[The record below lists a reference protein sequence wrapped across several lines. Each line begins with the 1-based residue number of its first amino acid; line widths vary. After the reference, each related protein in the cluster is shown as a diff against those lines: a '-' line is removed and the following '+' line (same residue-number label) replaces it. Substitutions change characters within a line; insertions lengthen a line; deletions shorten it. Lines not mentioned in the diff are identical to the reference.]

1 LKFIYLIGAPGA
13 GKTTTMRWIRFQLG
27 VVPRPV
33 LQPFAHSLWMK
44 DGERKAIE
52 YGGQRGA
59 FSGTD
64 ALSMSVIEKA
74 IPFTEFLGSQGVSPI
89 FAEGDRLANLRFFNA
104 VRAAGYTLKLFYLE
118 APEELLAERRE
129 QRAKL
134 NGTGTQDATW
144 VKSRASKAR
153 ALATDQRAT
162 IIPTYHPADI
172 IAADIIK
179 EIA

>member
-1 LKFIYLIGAPGA
+1 MKFIYLIGAPGA
-13 GKTTTMRWIRFQLG
+13 GKTTTMKWIRFHLS

-33 LQPFAHSLWMK
+33 SSPFAHSEWMK
-44 DGERKAIE
+44 DGECKAIE
-52 YGGQRGA
+52 YGANRGV

-74 IPFTEFLGSQGVSPI
+74 IPFTEFLAMTGRGPI

-104 VRAAGYTLKLFYLE
+104 VRQAGYTLKLFYLDVT
-118 APEELLAERRE
+118 EEIAAERRE
-129 QRAKL
+129 TRRKVYGGDA
-134 NGTGTQDATW
+134 QDVTW

-153 ALATDQRAT
+153 ALAEDQKA
-162 IIPTYHPADI
+162 IVIPTYHPADI

-179 EIA
+179 EIG

>member
-1 LKFIYLIGAPGA
+1 MKFIYLIGPPGA
-13 GKTTTMRWIRFQLG
+13 GKTTTMKWIRFQMG

-33 LQPFAHSLWMK
+33 AVPFSHTLWMK
-44 DGERKAIE
+44 DGDTKAIE
-52 YGGQRGA
+52 LGANRGA

-74 IPFTEFLGSQGVSPI
+74 IPFVEFLARVGRGPI
-89 FAEGDRLANLRFFNA
+89 FAEGDRLANVRFFNA

-118 APEELLAERRE
+118 APENLLAERRE
-129 QRAKL
+129 TRAALFGGK
-134 NGTGTQDATW
+134 TQDATW
-144 VKSRASKAR
+144 VKSRATKAR
-153 ALATDQRAT
+153 ALAADFKAT

-172 IAADIIK
+172 IAADILK